1 MSVTDLQWCQQMGKL
16 SQVPDVLPVGWV
28 LLAVNIFC
36 DKAVTAYTL
45 SSEENDVTALQLYLS
60 CVFSAR

>member
-1 MSVTDLQWCQQMGKL
+1 MGKL
-16 SQVPDVLPVGWV
+16 SQVPDVVPVGWV

-45 SSEENDVTALQLYLS
+45 RSEENDVTALQLYLS